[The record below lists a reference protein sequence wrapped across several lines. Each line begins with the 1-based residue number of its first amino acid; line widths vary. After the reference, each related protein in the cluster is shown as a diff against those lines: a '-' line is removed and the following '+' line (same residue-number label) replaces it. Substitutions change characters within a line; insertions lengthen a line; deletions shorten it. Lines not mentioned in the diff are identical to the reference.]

1 MTGRRLVPETDE
13 NCCHAFFF
21 FFGRKDV
28 RTRFP
33 ICPSEE
39 EEGLMF
45 ELKLKNKFVY
55 DADDAC
61 TLNDE
66 SSSSLSMS
74 LKSWRLFV

>member
-1 MTGRRLVPETDE
+1 M
-13 NCCHAFFF
+13 
-21 FFGRKDV
+21 

-45 ELKLKNKFVY
+45 ELKLKNKYVY
-55 DADDAC
+55 DAEDAC

-66 SSSSLSMS
+66 SASSLSMS